1 MKKKM
6 YNNHSSKNHLK
17 KKKPINS
24 KFLSKG
30 ITIIL
35 KSQVNLVMKTS
46 LVIFNILR
54 ERWYRS
60 LETIKQEP

>member
-1 MKKKM
+1 M

-17 KKKPINS
+17 KKKKLINS

-35 KSQVNLVMKTS
+35 KSKVNLVMKTS

-60 LETIKQEP
+60 LETINHVNLI